1 MFVIILYM
9 ETEQYSASILVIDD
23 QPGNLALLQRILTSR
38 GYKVNLETSG
48 MTAITVAKK
57 NPPDLILLDI
67 YLPGMDG
74 YDVCLKL
81 KEIEE
86 LKDIPVIFISTLS
99 DVLDKVKAF
108 SVGGIDYITKPFD
121 FEEVLARVHTHL
133 KIRRLQTQL
142 EEKTAN
148 LEAEI
153 IRRIKAEKE
162 LKRLASLDSL
172 TGIHNRRTFFNLAEI
187 ELERA
192 LRYGNSTTLLLIDID
207 HFKKVNDCFGHLTGD
222 QVLINFANLCKNNLR
237 PFDLVARYGG
247 EEFIAL
253 LPRTDLETGKSI
265 AERIRLLLKGKNFNC
280 KKHEVSVT
288 ISTGITELDHTKPAT
303 LAALIEQ
310 ADQAL
315 YQAKRLG
322 RNRVECWQPTV
333 SSLPSDVC
341 LR

>member
-1 MFVIILYM
+1 M
-9 ETEQYSASILVIDD
+9 ETEQFSASILVIDD

-48 MTAITVAKK
+48 ITAIAVARK

-81 KEIEE
+81 KEIDD
-86 LKDIPVIFISTLS
+86 LKDVPVIFISTLS

-153 IRRIKAEKE
+153 ARRIKAEKE
-162 LKRLASLDSL
+162 LKRLASLDPL
-172 TGIHNRRTFFNLAEI
+172 TGINNRRTFFELAEI

-192 LRYGNSTTLLLIDID
+192 LRYSNSTTLLLMDID
-207 HFKKVNDCFGHLTGD
+207 HFKKVNDCFGHLAGD
-222 QVLINFANLCKNNLR
+222 QILINFAHLCKSNLR

-247 EEFIAL
+247 EEFITL
-253 LPRTDLETGKSI
+253 LPRTDLETGISI
-265 AERIRLLLKGKNFNC
+265 AERIRLLLKGKKFKC
-280 KKHEVSVT
+280 KKDEISVT
-288 ISTGITELDHTKPAT
+288 ISTGITELEHSKPT
-303 LAALIEQ
+303 NLAGMIEQ

-322 RNRVECWQPTV
+322 RNRIEYWQPV
-333 SSLPSDVC
+333 LPS
-341 LR
+341 LLK